1 MGKHSLD
8 LGENTPRWIPS
19 IKNPDKPADY
29 LNYDHFIR
37 AYPHLEKFLTRHQ
50 GDRFEDIDWWMYVNA
65 PNAKMGTKNYNIGR
79 VPKSDAALAEHQRLY
94 AEKLRQKQTS
104 SAAAAMAVD
113 APVAVV
119 EDEEPEQQQEEEPKV
134 WTTGRLISVQE
145 LFDLIA
151 KFREFLLEKEKE
163 TPD

>member
-104 SAAAAMAVD
+104 SAAEQPGITD
-113 APVAVV
+113 FQ
-119 EDEEPEQQQEEEPKV
+119 DEEGGEDVPGERKRFPDEAVIKNLVDNFVRQ
-134 WTTGRLISVQE
+134 II
-145 LFDLIA
+145 DA
-151 KFREFLLEKEKE
+151 FLKKGY
-163 TPD
+163 TYTNNKGNT

>member
-19 IKNPDKPADY
+19 MKNPNKPADY

-37 AYPHLEKFLTRHQ
+37 AYPHLEKFLSRHQ

-79 VPKSDAALAEHQRLY
+79 VPKSEAALAEHQRLY
-94 AEKLRQKQTS
+94 AEKLRQKETS
-104 SAAAAMAVD
+104 SAEQPAITAFQEEYEE
-113 APVAVV
+113 VV
-119 EDEEPEQQQEEEPKV
+119 QQQKQQAEV
-134 WTTGRLISVQE
+134 WTTGQFMSVSE

-151 KFREFLLEKEKE
+151 KFREFLEKEKE
-163 TPD
+163 KAD